1 MLSDEIRIN
10 SDKLNQ
16 ISHRIDRDKS
26 SDGFDKEENFRLRE
40 KMIHEQENKI
50 KSDMDFVETEKKRIE
65 RIRDELDNKELQL
78 KQE

>member
-40 KMIHEQENKI
+40 KMIHE
-50 KSDMDFVETEKKRIE
+50 
-65 RIRDELDNKELQL
+65 
-78 KQE
+78 